1 MITNLHIKNIGI
13 IDEIEINLHEGLNVL
28 TGETGSGKSLI
39 MNSLKIMAGERFSKE
54 MIRTGE
60 NNSFVEMN
68 IFLPNHPQAVDGNI
82 VISREIDIKGRNLC
96 KINGRLVTVKEL
108 RFFMQEILELHG
120 QQENYSLLNGKKHIQ
135 YLDNFIGKEIQDI
148 KKKYQENL
156 YKYHKIKKELE
167 DNYGDEREKQRKLD
181 LLEYQLEE
189 INKAD
194 LKVGEDQM
202 LEEKRKKILTPEKIE
217 NSINEANNAIYNIAL
232 ESVSKG
238 MQELSKI
245 ETIDNKYMQMSQNLA
260 NIYYDLQEIAR
271 DIHFC
276 IEEENFDEEERN
288 YIETRLD
295 SLQDLKRKYGNT
307 IEEILQYREEIE
319 IEIENIQNSEQI
331 NKQRKKE
338 LSLIENQM
346 EEECAVLHKLRGEY
360 SKKLEKSI
368 NIELQE
374 LEMKQAKIS
383 IMIEYK
389 NEFKENGK
397 DKVEIQIQ
405 TNKGEEKKSLDKIA
419 SGGELSRIMLAMKK
433 VFIDTDKIPILTF
446 DEIDTGISGKTV
458 QAVANKLKEIAKKH
472 QIICISHAPNIAAI
486 ADYNY
491 SVCKKIENNRTNT
504 HIQLLN
510 EKQVIEEIAKI
521 SSGEVNDITL
531 QYATELR
538 NKKVS

>member
-194 LKVGEDQM
+194 LKVGEDQR
-202 LEEKRKKILTPEKIE
+202 LEEKRKKILNQEKIE

>member
-68 IFLPNHPQAVDGNI
+68 IFLPNHPQAVGGNI
-82 VISREIDIKGRNLC
+82 IVSREIDIKGRNLC
-96 KINGRLVTVKEL
+96 KINGRLVTVREL
-108 RFFMQEILELHG
+108 KLFMQEILEFHG
-120 QQENYSLLNGKKHIQ
+120 QQENYSLLYGKKHMQ
-135 YLDNFIGKEIQDI
+135 YLDNFIGKEIQDV
-148 KKKYQENL
+148 KNSYKEKL

-194 LKVGEDQM
+194 LKVGEVEK
-202 LEEKRKKILTPEKIE
+202 LEEKRKKMLNQEKIE

-238 MQELSKI
+238 MHELSKI
-245 ETIDNKYMQMSQNLA
+245 ENIDKKYMQMSQNLS
-260 NIYYDLQEIAR
+260 NIYYDLQELAR
-271 DIHFC
+271 EIHFC
-276 IEEENFDEEERN
+276 VDEEEFDEEERN

-295 SLQDLKRKYGNT
+295 KLQDLKRKYGNT
-307 IEEILQYREEIE
+307 IEEILQYADQIQEEID
-319 IEIENIQNSEQI
+319 NIRNSEQI
-331 NKQRKKE
+331 NKQRKEE
-338 LSLIENQM
+338 LNLLECKM
-346 EEECAVLHKLRGEY
+346 EEECVFMHKLREKY
-360 SKKLEKSI
+360 SKKLERSI
-368 NIELQE
+368 NVELQE
-374 LEMKQAKIS
+374 LEMKQANIS
-383 IMIEYK
+383 ILLEYQ
-389 NEFKENGK
+389 EGFKENGK

-491 SVCKKIENNRTNT
+491 SVCKKVENNRTNT
-504 HIQLLN
+504 HIRLLN

-521 SSGEVNDITL
+521 SSGEVNEVTL